1 MNTRLTLMLSLLLSA
16 TAPAFAQSHGNH
28 AAHGNTPA
36 SKALDASTQLTEE
49 HFDTLDKDKDG
60 FVSKSELPEGHPL
73 ADHFSMADRNR
84 DGKLDSREFKVLIR
98 MQ

>member
-16 TAPAFAQSHGNH
+16 TAPAFAQTHDKHAGHGS
-28 AAHGNTPA
+28 APA
-36 SKALDASTQLTEE
+36 SKTVDASTHLGEE